1 MKRRLHSPEQV
12 VQKLR
17 DADTKIASGATVEQ
31 VCKEMGI
38 SDATYYNWRRQYG
51 QMKLDGNDDYIEM
64 TKYKGVTGTRPR
76 TMAAW
81 VKTTSSRGEIMSWGS
96 DEYGRMWIF
105 SFIRERIGVTPKG
118 GYLYINDAI
127 HDDKWHHVVAVVKE
141 AELPNYPS
149 K

>member
-51 QMKLDGNDDYIEM
+51 QMKLDQVKHLKSLAKENARLKKLVADISLDKAILEEALRGNY
-64 TKYKGVTGTRPR
+64 
-76 TMAAW
+76 
-81 VKTTSSRGEIMSWGS
+81 
-96 DEYGRMWIF
+96 
-105 SFIRERIGVTPKG
+105 
-118 GYLYINDAI
+118 
-127 HDDKWHHVVAVVKE
+127 
-141 AELPNYPS
+141 
-149 K
+149 